1 MLGQGGFDKMN
12 QQLDKTMRLVQGEK
26 KTPRCYVRTL
36 VMLEDSLAATL
47 ANKETKKKMSSTNS
61 KALNAMRQ
69 RLKKHNVSYEA
80 AIAAWRESPRSDS
93 EEDDDES
100 DESEDD
106 NIDVEDEAEPEE
118 DEADRGKSKSQKAF
132 DREFM
137 KDPTKVTYAM
147 VSAKLLEISASRGK
161 KGVDRQEQV
170 DQLSYLARV
179 AQTPAQALEVMTAV
193 VSAQFDLTPSMAT
206 HMPVEV
212 WRACVANLH
221 QIFAILSSYP
231 NIKMADVIDESKMEN
246 KRLDGD
252 GELVPLPEGEADPEV
267 HVHGN
272 LVSFL
277 ERLDDELFK
286 SLQCIDPHTV
296 QYMDRLR
303 DELVYISLAQASM
316 SYCVTVEDGRAL
328 ARVLLRVL
336 EHIYYK
342 TDAVYA
348 ATTRIHLEMTKK
360 VAEEAAAAKAQGAA
374 AAEQIA
380 AQEADCVE
388 TTGDVPILPEP
399 EWFKL
404 SMIESEL
411 PETVAGFTKKLSA
424 TIYKLGDERTKAR
437 CMLCEIYA
445 KALAG
450 NFHRA
455 RDLLLMSHMQE
466 SVQQMDVATQI
477 LFNRAM
483 AQLGLSAF
491 HAGLI
496 REGHS
501 CLSELFIGGR
511 VKELLAQGVSMQR
524 FHERDPEKE
533 KLERRRQMPFH
544 MHINLELLEA
554 VHLICAMLLEV
565 SNMAINAHDL
575 RGKLFSKPLRRLLD
589 INSRQPFTG
598 PPENVRDHAVVATL
612 ALAKGDWQTALDML
626 LSLNAWKLLPEQQR
640 VETLTMLKAK
650 VQEEALRTYLLT
662 YATYYSSL
670 SLEQLCSMFELSEQ
684 TVHSLVSK
692 AMLSGELHASWDQ
705 PTRSIVMHNI
715 EPTRLQR
722 MALALSEKVQ
732 QLAEANERAVDST
745 GGMRMEGVDGDDG
758 GDRRSGGRGGR
769 GGRGRGDYG
778 GFGGGGNGRGGRGG
792 GRGRG
797 RGWGGAGRRG
807 GGVFSGGGGFQDRH
821 GRERYGY
828 SNVGAFS
835 YAERSS
841 RYQDSAARVPFGG
854 F

>member
-1 MLGQGGFDKMN
+1 MN
-12 QQLDKTMRLVQGEK
+12 TQLDKTMRVVQGQK
-26 KTPRCYVRTL
+26 KTPRFYIKTL
-36 VMLEDSLAATL
+36 VMLEDFLAATM
-47 ANKETKKKMSSTNS
+47 ANKEAKKKMSSTNS

-69 RLKKHNVSYEA
+69 RLKKHNVGYEA
-80 AIAAWRESPRSDS
+80 DIATFRENPVATDDEESESES
-93 EEDDDES
+93 EE
-100 DESEDD
+100 ESEDENVD
-106 NIDVEDEAEPEE
+106 EEEEPEVEDEA
-118 DEADRGKSKSQKAF
+118 DKGKSKSQKAF
-132 DREFM
+132 DKEFT
-137 KDPTKVTYAM
+137 KDPKKVTYAM
-147 VSAKLLEISASRGK
+147 VMAKLAEISASRGK

-179 AQTPAQALEVMTAV
+179 AKTPAQALEVMTAV

-212 WRACVANLH
+212 WRSCVANLH
-221 QIFAILSSYP
+221 QIFAILAAYP
-231 NIKMADVIDESKMEN
+231 KIKMSDSIDESLQEKH
-246 KRLDGD
+246 RLDDD
-252 GELVPLPEGEADPEV
+252 GELKPLEEGAEEPEV
-267 HVHGN
+267 HVSGN

-316 SYCVTVEDGRAL
+316 AYCKTVEDGRAL
-328 ARVLLRVL
+328 ARVLVRVL

-342 TDAVYA
+342 TDAVYS
-348 ATTRIHLEMTKK
+348 ATVRIHVEMTKK
-360 VAEEAAAAKAQGAA
+360 GREEAAAAKEEAMK
-374 AAEQIA
+374 AAEG
-380 AQEADCVE
+380 ADE
-388 TTGDVPILPEP
+388 TDPDAPVVLPEP
-399 EWFKL
+399 EWFKVDML
-404 SMIESEL
+404 ETTM
-411 PETVAGFTKKLSA
+411 PETVSAFAKQLAA

-437 CMLCEIYA
+437 CMLCEIYS

-450 NFHRA
+450 DFHRA

-466 SVQQMDVATQI
+466 SVQHMDVATQI
-477 LFNRAM
+477 LFNRAI

-496 REGHS
+496 REAHS
-501 CLSELFIGGR
+501 CLSELYIGGR
-511 VKELLAQGVSMQR
+511 VKELLAQGVQLQR
-524 FHERDPEKE
+524 FHERDPERE

-565 SNMAINAHDL
+565 ANMAIHSHDL

-626 LSLNAWKLLPEQQR
+626 LGLSAWNLVPEGQR
-640 VETLTMLKAK
+640 EKTLSMLQAK
-650 VQEEALRTYLLT
+650 VKEEALRTYLLT
-662 YATYYSSL
+662 YATHYSSL

-684 TVHSLVSK
+684 TCHALVSK

-722 MALALSEKVQ
+722 MALQLSEKVQ
-732 QLAEANERAVDST
+732 QLAEANERAADAQ
-745 GGMRMEGVDGDDG
+745 GGMRMEGMDGDDD
-758 GDRRSGGRGGR
+758 GDR
-769 GGRGRGDYG
+769 
-778 GFGGGGNGRGGRGG
+778 RGG

-797 RGWGGAGRRG
+797 RGRGRDGGRGRGRGRGFGGRGRG
-807 GGVFSGGGGFQDRH
+807 GFGGGYGGGGRGREDRF

-828 SNVGAFS
+828 SSVGAFG
-835 YAERSS
+835 YADRSS
-841 RYQDSAARVPFGG
+841 RYQDSAARVPVGH
-854 F
+854 